1 MTENIT
7 VDKHNPSG
15 STVKK
20 TERELAVLGILAA
33 GLWHVALVWTTG
45 LPFRDWPATWKALID
60 SVIGLI
66 APPSALETGALSSGA
81 STTRQCRRLP

>member
-7 VDKHNPSG
+7 VEKHNPSG

-20 TERELAVLGILAA
+20 TERELVVLGILAA

-60 SVIGLI
+60 TVSD
-66 APPSALETGALSSGA
+66 
-81 STTRQCRRLP
+81 